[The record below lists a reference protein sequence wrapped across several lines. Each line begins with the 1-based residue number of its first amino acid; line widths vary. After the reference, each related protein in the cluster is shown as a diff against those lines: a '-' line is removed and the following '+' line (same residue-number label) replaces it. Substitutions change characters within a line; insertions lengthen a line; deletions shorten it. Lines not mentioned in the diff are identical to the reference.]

1 MPNVTGRVSAAF
13 VEANGQTRL
22 SDRFHA
28 YPLKIAK
35 AFPFE
40 GGQLGVY
47 VMDASPGIMSGDHY
61 ELDWRFGEQT
71 NVFITNQSYTKV
83 HPSRAEAGAAG
94 ETMPVLSRQKQT
106 LRLQRGSYV
115 EYMPEPLM
123 LYKDAAFLSST
134 EVHLEP
140 GSALLMSD
148 VVCPG
153 RTQRGEVF
161 QYDRFQNKLSVFYS
175 GELIYSGR
183 QRIEPA
189 RQRLGG
195 IGSWGAYTHSG
206 TLYLFS
212 DLANAALAERLRE
225 FIQLEVRDNT
235 AQAHMPMPAERL
247 YTGVSRTYK
256 HGLVLSILG
265 HKVYEIQ
272 RLLDAAWQWLRREL
286 FDKPPLLVR
295 K

>member
-1 MPNVTGRVSAAF
+1 MPNVTGRISASF

-61 ELDWRFGEQT
+61 ELDWSFGERT
-71 NVFITNQSYTKV
+71 NVFVTNQSYTKV
-83 HPSRAEAGAAG
+83 HPARTESGAAG
-94 ETMPVLSRQKQT
+94 EAKTDVSRQKQT
-106 LRLQRGSYV
+106 LRLERGSYV

-123 LYKDAAFLSST
+123 LYKNAAFLSST

-140 GSALLMSD
+140 GSVLLMSD

-161 QYDRFQNKLSVFYS
+161 HYDRFQNKLSVTYS

-189 RQRLGG
+189 RQRLGA
-195 IGSWGAYTHSG
+195 IGSWGTYTHSG

-212 DLANAALAERLRE
+212 DLVDAVLAERLRD
-225 FIQLEVRDNT
+225 FIQLEEQDGR
-235 AQAHMPMPAERL
+235 AQTNVPMPADRL
-247 YTGVSRTYK
+247 YAGVSRTYK
-256 HGLVLSILG
+256 HGLVLSVLG

-272 RLLDAAWQWLRREL
+272 RLLDAAWHWLRREL